1 MTELNKVDEII
12 TITIINIVNIS
23 FIISRK
29 TTDNEFQFKIEL
41 NKIKQKIIKIIYKEN
56 KLHNFI

>member
-12 TITIINIVNIS
+12 ITIINIVNIS

-56 KLHNFI
+56 KLYNFI

>member
-12 TITIINIVNIS
+12 IITIINIFNIS

-56 KLHNFI
+56 KLYNFI